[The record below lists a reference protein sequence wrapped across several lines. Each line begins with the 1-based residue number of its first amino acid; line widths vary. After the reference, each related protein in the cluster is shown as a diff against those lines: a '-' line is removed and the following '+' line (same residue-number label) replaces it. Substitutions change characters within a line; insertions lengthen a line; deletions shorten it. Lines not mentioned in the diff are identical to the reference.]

1 MITMES
7 TFDITR
13 CESSAIDQVDFN
25 NIAFGKVFSDHMFV
39 MDYNDGKWEKGSI
52 EPYGAMTLSPATMAL
67 HYGQA
72 IFEGMKA
79 YRQSDGSISMFRP
92 GDNIKRLNISARRMC
107 MPEVPEEVFMQ
118 ALVELLNIDEQWVP
132 GTEDASL
139 YIRPFMFS
147 TDAHVGVR
155 ASHKYRF
162 IIFTCPVGAYYSK
175 PVRVKVETEYTRAAK
190 GGTGAA
196 KAAGNYAGSLY
207 PTMLASEKGYD
218 QLLWTDAATHTN
230 IEECGVMNAAFVV
243 GGKLIVPAT
252 SDTILNGVTRKSA
265 IVIAKDLGIDVEERV
280 VSVAELERAAKEG
293 TFEEAFGLGTAATVS
308 KMATIGFNEW
318 DFDLPNPDE
327 WKVATKLKSVLES
340 IRRGETDDPYG
351 WNIPV

>member
-39 MDYNDGKWEKGSI
+39 MDYNNGKWEKGSI
-52 EPYGAMTLSPATMAL
+52 EPYGTMTLSPATMAL

-79 YRQSDGSISMFRP
+79 YRQSDGSVSMFRP
-92 GDNIKRLNISARRMC
+92 GDNIKRLNFSARRMC
-107 MPEVPEEVFMQ
+107 MPEVPEDVFMQ

-155 ASHKYRF
+155 ASHSYRF

-175 PVRVKVETEYTRAAK
+175 PVKVKVETKYTRAAK

-243 GGKLIVPAT
+243 GGKLLVPAT

-280 VSVAELERAAKEG
+280 VSVAEEG

-308 KMATIGFNEW
+308 KMATIGFDGW

-327 WKVATKLKSVLES
+327 WKVAPKLKLVLES